1 MILANIKD
9 CTACMACVDICSHQA
24 LSATIDAN
32 GYYKVLTNKNACV
45 SCGLCSKI
53 CPILNP
59 LNTIQDSSQPFA
71 VWNNDSIFRAK
82 SASGGAFSAVA
93 LTILERGGVVY
104 GAAISGFKIIHRR
117 ITSTGELID
126 LLGSKYQQSETVG
139 VYRQV
144 RQDLKDGKIVLF
156 SGMACQIAGLI
167 SFLRNTDCRKLY
179 TIDTICGGVSTMLPI
194 LSLEES
200 GKYVSIYSFRDKKIV
215 GGWRSRGFKYAL
227 QMQNREGSIEN
238 LGLDNMVL
246 NTFSSKLLK
255 RSSCLDC
262 HFTGQNHFSDC
273 TIGDFW
279 GDSNFVDQHSKGV
292 SLMILHNDRFAHLI
306 ETAPLS
312 MHRVDFE
319 DFIPYNH
326 NYIWSNQ
333 SFIRYFISR
342 KIALWAMKKK
352 YWKIAKYLMSP
363 KSISGIIMSLYLKIN
378 DLSYRK
384 AYRNFLQSNSSQR

>member
-179 TIDTICGGVSTMLPI
+179 TIQLIPFVVEYRPCFPCYHWKRV
-194 LSLEES
+194 E
-200 GKYVSIYSFRDKKIV
+200 
-215 GGWRSRGFKYAL
+215 
-227 QMQNREGSIEN
+227 
-238 LGLDNMVL
+238 
-246 NTFSSKLLK
+246 NTFQSILFETKKLL
-255 RSSCLDC
+255 
-262 HFTGQNHFSDC
+262 
-273 TIGDFW
+273 
-279 GDSNFVDQHSKGV
+279 VDGEVEALNMPCKCKIEKDLSKIWV
-292 SLMILHNDRFAHLI
+292 WI
-306 ETAPLS
+306 
-312 MHRVDFE
+312 
-319 DFIPYNH
+319 
-326 NYIWSNQ
+326 IWS
-333 SFIRYFISR
+333 
-342 KIALWAMKKK
+342 
-352 YWKIAKYLMSP
+352 
-363 KSISGIIMSLYLKIN
+363 
-378 DLSYRK
+378 
-384 AYRNFLQSNSSQR
+384 